1 MRILGIVGS
10 PRRDEGLSYRIVSE
24 ILAGAAGA
32 CADVELLCL
41 VDEEPEYCIHCGY
54 PCFDRGD
61 CAQEAYAGKRSQQ
74 IDEADAIVLAAP
86 VYLWQPNGLTAAFL
100 DKVRLSTGAWNRGLQ
115 HGKPALGIAVAGGT
129 GSGVFT
135 ALQSLYAWF
144 CLWKF
149 RSLASEPV
157 SRFNL
162 DDVLN
167 RAAARGQG
175 LARWDSQ
182 PFADTWD
189 VMATYD
195 RLLFMGYGR
204 IDEFRWL
211 AEKIIDGTGD
221 RQDMEEARDRMK
233 QLLRDGQA
241 VAESGDLD
249 QEAQKVIEAYR
260 IGAAAW

>member
-10 PRRDEGLSYRIVSE
+10 PRREEGLSYRIVSE
-24 ILAGAAGA
+24 VLAGASAGG
-32 CADVELLCL
+32 ADIELLCL

-54 PCFDRGD
+54 PCFDKGN
-61 CAQEAYAGKRSQQ
+61 CAQEAYAAKRSQQ
-74 IDEADAIVLAAP
+74 IDEADALVLAAP
-86 VYLWQPNGLTAAFL
+86 VYVWQPNGLTAAFL
-100 DKVRLSTGAWNRGLQ
+100 DKVRLSTGAWNRGSQ

-129 GSGVFT
+129 GSGVFA

-149 RSLASEPV
+149 RPLTPEPV

-162 DDVLN
+162 EDVLD
-167 RAAARGQG
+167 RAATRGQE
-175 LARWDSQ
+175 LARWESQ

-195 RLLFMGYGR
+195 RLPFLGYGR
-204 IDEFRWL
+204 MDEFRWL
-211 AEKIIDGTGD
+211 VEKIIDSAAN
-221 RQDMEEARDRMK
+221 RQDMEKVRDRMK
-233 QLLRDGQA
+233 RLLKDGQTA
-241 VAESGDLD
+241 SEHGNLD
-249 QEAQKVIEAYR
+249 QEAQKIIEAYR